1 MANPILNLL
10 NAISHVRCIQAC
22 KEINALC
29 DEYGVGH
36 VISCDTDDEHGM
48 DEADEIF
55 DLEASIA
62 AFDLKAEMLALI
74 EFQKLADGD
83 VFKKSPK
90 TIRTRQRA
98 SAIVRRFFECK
109 RYSS

>member
-1 MANPILNLL
+1 MENG
-10 NAISHVRCIQAC
+10 
-22 KEINALC
+22 K
-29 DEYGVGH
+29 
-36 VISCDTDDEHGM
+36 T
-48 DEADEIF
+48 DEIF

-62 AFDLKAEMLALI
+62 AFDPKAEMLALI

-98 SAIVRRFFECK
+98 FAIVRRFF
-109 RYSS
+109 